1 MKKTNYIIAILFAS
15 SLFSC
20 SGTEDKTAQETKS
33 IPVKIGQ
40 VTSSQLSNMIT
51 ASGTIEAQNSANL
64 STRMM
69 GNVTN
74 LNVKVGQRIKKGQTL
89 ITISS
94 ADLNAKAAQVEASVL
109 QAESALQNAKK
120 DFQRFKALFEK
131 KSASEKEL
139 DDMTTRYD
147 MAKANFEAAK
157 QMKKEVQAQYAY
169 TNISSPF
176 DGMVVNTFVKV
187 GDMANPGMPLVA
199 VAGEKKYQAAILVSE
214 TDIANV
220 KIDAEAKVLVKSI
233 NKEFNGKVKE
243 ISFSSKNTGGQYQV
257 KIDLNDVSDQV
268 YPGMFVNVRFSV
280 KSTENLTSSV
290 MIPKSA
296 LVNHGQLTGI
306 YVIGNDDI
314 AILRWLRMGKETNGQ
329 IEVLSGLQ
337 NKEKFIASADGKL
350 YNGVKVTYQN

>member
-1 MKKTNYIIAILFAS
+1 MKKPNYIIAIIFLSSFFA
-15 SLFSC
+15 C
-20 SGTEDKTAQETKS
+20 SETQEKQAEES
-33 IPVKIGQ
+33 QAIPVKIGQ
-40 VTSSQLSNMIT
+40 VISSELTNMIT

-74 LNVKVGQRIKKGQTL
+74 VNVKVGQRIKKGQTL

-94 ADLNAKAAQVEASVL
+94 ADLNAKAAQVEASIS
-109 QAESALQNAKK
+109 QAGSALQNAEK
-120 DFQRFKALFEK
+120 DFLRFKTLFEK

-139 DDMTTRYD
+139 DDMTTRYE
-147 MAKANFEAAK
+147 MAKANLEAAK

-176 DGMVVNTFVKV
+176 DGMVVNTFVKL

-199 VAGEKKYQAAILVSE
+199 VEGEKKYQATILVSE

-220 KIDAEAKVLVKSI
+220 KVDTEAKVLVKSI
-233 NKEFNGKVKE
+233 DKEFNGTVKE
-243 ISFSSKNTGGQYQV
+243 ISYSSKNTGGQYLV
-257 KIDLNDVSDQV
+257 KIDLTSASDDV

-280 KSTENLTSSV
+280 KSNEDLVSSI

-296 LVNHGQLTGI
+296 LINHGQLTGI
-306 YVIGNDDI
+306 YVIGNDNT
-314 AILRWLRMGKETNGQ
+314 AILRWLRVGKESNGK

-337 NKEKFIASADGKL
+337 NKEQFIASADGKL
-350 YNGVKVTYQN
+350 YNGAKVTYQN